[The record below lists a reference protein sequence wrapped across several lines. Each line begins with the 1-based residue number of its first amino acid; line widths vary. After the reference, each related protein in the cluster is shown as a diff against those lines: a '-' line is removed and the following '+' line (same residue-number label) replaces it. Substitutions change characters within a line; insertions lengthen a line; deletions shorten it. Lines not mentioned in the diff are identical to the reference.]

1 MEQKQELEANSEYYW
16 NSQTGDFK
24 QVINAGCCDGHS
36 RQHVGT
42 VDKVLRQNQKE
53 TLQESK
59 DLLQQKWKKACSA
72 FKRTCLK

>member
-1 MEQKQELEANSEYYW
+1 MA
-16 NSQTGDFK
+16 
-24 QVINAGCCDGHS
+24 VCDGHS
-36 RQHVGT
+36 GQHVGT

-59 DLLQQKWKKACSA
+59 DLLQQKWKKVCSA